1 MRSRKGAAGPLNDN
15 GFTLLEVII
24 AMAIM
29 VLAFTAILAVQSGSL
44 QATIKSRQLNVVAM
58 LARNRMVDAE
68 FQIQGKAFNE
78 VQEVLEGVFEAPYQD
93 YRWKQEIKEIEFPAM
108 NLGKANATD
117 AGSEGGG
124 VDALSEKLYKL
135 FGQYL
140 SQAIRLVNVTIIYKR
155 GKGEGTFTAST
166 YWVDLNSEFK
176 FNE

>member
-1 MRSRKGAAGPLNDN
+1 MPNRNQA

-68 FQIQGKAFNE
+68 LQIQGKTFDE
-78 VQEVLEGVFEAPYQD
+78 VQKEQQGTFEAPYQD
-93 YRWKQEIKEIEFPAM
+93 YRWKQEIKEIEFPSM
-108 NLGKANATD
+108 NLGKASSTD
-117 AGSEGGG
+117 SGGEG
-124 VDALSEKLYKL
+124 VDALSERLYKL

-140 SQAIRLVNVTIIYKR
+140 SQALRLVNVTIYYKR
-155 GKGEGTFTAST
+155 GKTEGSFTVST